1 MLGSERFSQIFFRLS
16 FVIIYLFIEEATS
29 RNYGASLRVQ
39 ARAGLFQ
46 ASVNIVGGPGTCSP
60 RKPNFFGVLA
70 IIELTR
76 QILRITLPL

>member
-60 RKPNFFGVLA
+60 RKPNFFGV
-70 IIELTR
+70 IELTR
-76 QILRITLPL
+76 QILRIILPL